1 MYMLADSE
9 HIFLRFIPLSP
20 NSMSEVINK
29 LIATVE
35 TQDHHVEH
43 ELAAVED
50 HIKNLLGKVKERED
64 KSEGRIENLEALVKK
79 VRALH
84 ACWCDV
90 S

>member
-1 MYMLADSE
+1 MRSILT
-9 HIFLRFIPLSP
+9 SP
-20 NSMSEVINK
+20 HSSRSMSEVINK

-50 HIKNLLGKVKERED
+50 HIKNLLNKVKDRED

-79 VRALH
+79 VRKGTV
-84 ACWCDV
+84 D
-90 S
+90 